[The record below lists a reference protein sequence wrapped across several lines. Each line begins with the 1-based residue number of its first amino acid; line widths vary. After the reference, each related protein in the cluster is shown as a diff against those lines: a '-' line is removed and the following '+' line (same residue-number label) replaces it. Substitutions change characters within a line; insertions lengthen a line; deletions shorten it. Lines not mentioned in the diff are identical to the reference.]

1 MNIQRI
7 MTETLFRK
15 VVLFYK
21 EELKKLHNR
30 PGVPEVKIVYIAGKV
45 TGLEYVYVHSKFALR
60 EAQLIKQG
68 YVVINPCDLI
78 DENEDWQTAMKIC
91 VSLLSFADYISL
103 LDDWQES
110 EGATLEKNLADKFKI
125 PVLEFNGYV

>member
-30 PGVPEVKIVYIAGKV
+30 PGVAEVKIVYIAGKV
-45 TGLEYVYVHSKFALR
+45 TGLEYTHVRNKFALR
-60 EAQLIKQG
+60 ESQLAKQG

-78 DENEDWQTAMKIC
+78 DEHEDWQTAMKIC
-91 VSLLSFADYISL
+91 VSLLSFADFISL
-103 LDDWQES
+103 LDDWQDS
-110 EGATLEKNLADKFKI
+110 EGATLERHLADKFKI
-125 PVLEFNGYV
+125 PLLPFNGFQ